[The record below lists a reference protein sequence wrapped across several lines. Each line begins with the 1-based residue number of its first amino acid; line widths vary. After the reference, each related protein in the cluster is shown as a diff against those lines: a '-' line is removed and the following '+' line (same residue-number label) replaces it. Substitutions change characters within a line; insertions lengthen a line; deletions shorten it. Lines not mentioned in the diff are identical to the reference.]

1 VFVIKFLFQEI
12 SLPKILD
19 SSICVQK
26 LWKDRIGR
34 KERKIAGN
42 RGEREA
48 GRTERKENESL
59 ISLWLGNIN

>member
-1 VFVIKFLFQEI
+1 VFFIRFLLKEI

-19 SSICVQK
+19 ISICIQK
-26 LWKDRIGR
+26 LWKDGVGR
-34 KERKIAGN
+34 KERKIAGS